1 MIDVTGRVVSIP
13 YIRMTLAVL
22 DAFGVSVVDQIDA
35 TGAKFIVPAPQPYRG
50 CRYAI
55 EPDASNASYFLAAPA
70 VAGGCVTVE
79 GLGTDSVQGDAR
91 FVDLLE
97 QMGCSVD
104 SEPARLTVHGP
115 APGQKLRALDVDLNP
130 MPDMVQTVAV
140 LALFADGPT
149 RVHNVENLRIKE
161 TDRLAALACELRKR
175 GATVEEQPDGLVI
188 HPPGSVRPGP
198 VDTYRD
204 HRMAMSF
211 ALAGLGADGIVI
223 NDPGCTAK
231 TFPDFFDRWA
241 RLTRPSGR
249 SPQ

>member
-1 MIDVTGRVVSIP
+1 
-13 YIRMTLAVL
+13 
-22 DAFGVSVVDQIDA
+22 
-35 TGAKFIVPAPQPYRG
+35 
-50 CRYAI
+50 
-55 EPDASNASYFLAAPA
+55 
-70 VAGGCVTVE
+70 
-79 GLGTDSVQGDAR
+79 
-91 FVDLLE
+91 
-97 QMGCSVD
+97 MGCSVD
-104 SEPARLTVHGP
+104 RKPARLTVHGP

-149 RVHNVENLRIKE
+149 RVHNVENLRVKE

-175 GATVEEQPDGLVI
+175 GATVDEQPDGLIV
-188 HPPGSVRPGP
+188 HPPGSVRPGA
-198 VDTYRD
+198 VDTYHD

-211 ALAGLGADGIVI
+211 ALAGLGAHGIVI

-241 RLTRPSGR
+241 RLTGQSGR